1 MNWKSRFGKKV
12 TFGLASVLA
21 LAASSSSNDAVA
33 QKKSAESS
41 PAKMTPSKK
50 NTATKRV
57 VFTKYNMLDTAATK
71 AAFLKY
77 LKQTKT
83 KKARMSLLASLNEK
97 KINRTKVEKAIA
109 PLVVGL
115 SEDAVQLTL
124 DVIMRDYYLSSL
136 EKKKLSIGQ
145 VESLMESR
153 AKALDE
159 AVFGKG
165 ALAEEGNVRSSAKAV
180 NSITPKAKRL
190 FRVRRMIRR

>member
-21 LAASSSSNDAVA
+21 LAASSSSDAVA
-33 QKKSAESS
+33 QKKSAEPS

-50 NTATKRV
+50 NTATQRV
-57 VFTKYNMLDTAATK
+57 VFAKYNMLDTAATK
-71 AAFLKY
+71 AAYLKY

-83 KKARMSLLASLNEK
+83 EKARLNLLSGLSEK
-97 KINRTKVEKAIA
+97 KINQTKIEKAIA
-109 PLVVGL
+109 PLVIGL
-115 SEDAVQLTL
+115 SEDEVHLTL

-145 VESLMESR
+145 VESRMESR

-165 ALAEEGNVRSSAKAV
+165 APAEEGNTRSSAKAV
-180 NSITPKAKRL
+180 STSTPKAKRL
-190 FRVRRMIRR
+190 FRVRLRHRR